1 MTRSE
6 WKRIEEEIEQ
16 VLAKHGYSVSKRRGS
31 YGEVEGSFKIDVT
44 SAAPEAKVKI
54 DNNLNDMI
62 RLHLVAQGIRNADN
76 GPFIG
81 RKVKGKNGRTYT
93 IVGFNPRRSKYPLS
107 IEGPQGGSFK
117 CSASQLVWE

>member
-1 MTRSE
+1 MTRNE
-6 WKRIEEEIEQ
+6 WKQIADEIEQ
-16 VLAKHGYSVSKRRGS
+16 VMAKHGYSISKRRGT
-31 YGEVEGSFKIDVT
+31 YGDVEGSFKIDVT
-44 SAAPEAKVKI
+44 SAAPEAKAKI
-54 DNNLNDMI
+54 DNGLNVQI
-62 RLHLVAQGIRNADN
+62 GLYLASQGIHYVGNE
-76 GPFIG
+76 PFIG

>member
-1 MTRSE
+1 MTRNE
-6 WKRIEEEIEQ
+6 WKQIADEIEQ
-16 VLAKHGYSVSKRRGS
+16 VMAKYGYSVSKRRGT
-31 YGEVEGSFKIDVT
+31 YGDVEGSFKIDVT
-44 SAAPEAKVKI
+44 SAAPEAKAKI
-54 DNNLNDMI
+54 DNGLNVQI
-62 RLHLVAQGIRNADN
+62 GLYLASQGIHYVGNE
-76 GPFIG
+76 PFIG

>member
-1 MTRSE
+1 MTRNE
-6 WKRIEEEIEQ
+6 WKQIAEEIEQ
-16 VLAKHGYSVSKRRGS
+16 VMAKHGYTVSKRRGT
-31 YGEVEGSFKIDVT
+31 YGDVEGSFKIDVT
-44 SAAPEAKVKI
+44 SAAPEAKAKI
-54 DNNLNDMI
+54 DNGLNVQI
-62 RLHLVAQGIRNADN
+62 GLYLASQGIHNVGN
-76 GPFIG
+76 EPFIG

>member
-6 WKRIEEEIEQ
+6 WKQIEDEIEQ

-44 SAAPEAKVKI
+44 SAAPEAKAKI
-54 DNNLNDMI
+54 DKDLNAMI
-62 RLHLVAQGIRNADN
+62 GLYLISQGIYKADT

-117 CSASQLVWE
+117 CSAKQLIWE

>member
-1 MTRSE
+1 MTRNE
-6 WKRIEEEIEQ
+6 WKQIEEEIEQ

-44 SAAPEAKVKI
+44 SAAPEAKAKI
-54 DNNLNDMI
+54 DNNLNNMI
-62 RLHLVAQGIRNADN
+62 GLYLVTQGICNTGN